1 MASALLCSAPEDHVQ
16 QRIPHDGRGARPV
29 LLGTCL
35 VAALGAAACNETV
48 GGNKPVGKAVD
59 SDAQI
64 ERFLR
69 RAYLDLSGHV
79 PGDGELTG
87 ATARLRDAGNTA
99 TARGELVDELIAQD
113 GFATAWFDEFE
124 NSVFGGN
131 SLEQQ
136 YNLICGLTRALA
148 QPCKACTEVDSCAC
162 ACDPMRPLA
171 TERAQLRT
179 SAADLRSGT
188 ESSTI
193 ERRYAMATGYF
204 AIAGSPENRV
214 TALFDDFLSRTA
226 EPDEIEN
233 GRAMII
239 GALFPPA
246 PAGLL
251 FHRLG
256 GTYADLIDIV
266 FDSEVYREAMVRRV
280 FDRYLARSPS
290 SPELAH
296 FVSTLD
302 AYEPDARGVVRAVVS
317 SREYFDQ

>member
-1 MASALLCSAPEDHVQ
+1 MA
-16 QRIPHDGRGARPV
+16 
-29 LLGTCL
+29 
-35 VAALGAAACNETV
+35 AALGAACGETV

-59 SDAQI
+59 SDAQLQ
-64 ERFLR
+64 RFLR

-79 PGDGELTG
+79 PSDSELAG
-87 ATARLRDAGNTA
+87 ATTRLRDAGNTA
-99 TARGELVDELIAQD
+99 TARGAMVDELIAQD
-113 GFATAWFDEFE
+113 GFAAAWFDEFE
-124 NSVFGGN
+124 NSVFGGS

-136 YNLICGLTRALA
+136 YALVCGLFRALA
-148 QPCKACTEVDSCAC
+148 QPCKACTEVDAC
-162 ACDPMRPLA
+162 ACTCDPIRPLA
-171 TERAQLRT
+171 TERTQLRS

-188 ESSTI
+188 KSSTI

-226 EPDEIEN
+226 EPEELEN
-233 GRAMII
+233 GRAMIV

-302 AYEPDARGVVRAVVS
+302 ANEPDARGVVRAVVS

>member
-1 MASALLCSAPEDHVQ
+1 MPDPWPEVW
-16 QRIPHDGRGARPV
+16 PVARPV
-29 LLGTCL
+29 MTSVWI
-35 VAALGAAACNETV
+35 VAVLGAAACNDTV

-64 ERFLR
+64 ERYLR

-79 PGDGELTG
+79 PGDGELAD
-87 ATARLRDAGNTA
+87 ATTRLREAGNTA
-99 TARGELVDELIAQD
+99 TARGGLVDDLIAQD
-113 GFATAWFDEFE
+113 GFARAWFEE
-124 NSVFGGN
+124 LETAILGGA

-136 YNLICGLTRALA
+136 YALVCGIVRGIA
-148 QPCKACTEVDSCAC
+148 PACMACREADPCAC
-162 ACDPMRPLA
+162 ACAQIQPLA
-171 TERAQLRT
+171 AERTQLRT
-179 SAADLRSGT
+179 SAADLRGGT
-188 ESSTI
+188 KSSTI
-193 ERRYAMATGYF
+193 ERRYAMAFGYF
-204 AIAGSPENRV
+204 ALAGSPENRV
-214 TALFDDFLSRTA
+214 KALFDDFLARAA

-280 FDRYLARSPS
+280 FDRYLARAPS
-290 SPELAH
+290 APELAH

-302 AYEPDARGVVRAVVS
+302 ANDPDARSVVRAVVS